1 MIKKLA
7 IGLVGLILVVTIG
20 GYLLFAN
27 LDSIVKHTVEKYGS
41 AATLADV
48 RLDSVKLALT
58 DGEAK
63 LSGLSVGNPKGF
75 TTPKA
80 FYLGDIDVKL
90 DTNSIKGD
98 GPIVINS
105 IVIEKPEVTYELLND
120 GGSNVERIKSNA
132 QNYANAMAGASDAA
146 PESKAA
152 AEKTNGPGRK
162 LMIKSLIVRD
172 GRVSISQQMLE
183 GKELSAGLPEIQ
195 LNNIGR
201 HGGATAAQVAE
212 QLIEA
217 ISNAAAQASVQEL
230 AKEKLNG
237 LIKEVPTSAIGGAA
251 VDTVGSKLKGL
262 MGN

>member
-1 MIKKLA
+1 
-7 IGLVGLILVVTIG
+7 
-20 GYLLFAN
+20 
-27 LDSIVKHTVEKYGS
+27 
-41 AATLADV
+41 
-48 RLDSVKLALT
+48 
-58 DGEAK
+58 
-63 LSGLSVGNPKGF
+63 
-75 TTPKA
+75 
-80 FYLGDIDVKL
+80 
-90 DTNSIKGD
+90 
-98 GPIVINS
+98 
-105 IVIEKPEVTYELLND
+105 
-120 GGSNVERIKSNA
+120 
-132 QNYANAMAGASDAA
+132 
-146 PESKAA
+146 
-152 AEKTNGPGRK
+152 
-162 LMIKSLIVRD
+162 MIKSLIVRD